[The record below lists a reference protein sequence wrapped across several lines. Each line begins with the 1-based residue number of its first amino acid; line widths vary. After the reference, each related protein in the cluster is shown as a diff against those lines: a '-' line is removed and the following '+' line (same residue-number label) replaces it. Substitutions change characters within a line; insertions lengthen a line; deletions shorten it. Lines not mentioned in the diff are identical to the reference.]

1 MIIPGGNLMLTID
14 RFEGDFAICQT
25 KTGQIQTIQREK
37 LPKGCHEGDAI
48 ELKNGVYVQTDNSL
62 RRKEMK
68 EKMEKLFKKPTSPIP

>member
-1 MIIPGGNLMLTID
+1 MLTID

-25 KTGQIQTIQREK
+25 KTGQIQPIQREK